1 MAVRSVQQVFIYL
14 PNPSSPTGNLPPN
27 GRLGLGNNVL
37 SVPSTLARNGVVP
50 NSFSLCFGPN
60 HDYGRITF
68 GDTGNS
74 DEKEASFNIEQSK

>member
-1 MAVRSVQQVFIYL
+1 MSFCGSCSQDL
-14 PNPSSPTGNLPPN
+14 TPNPPSPTGNLPPN

-50 NSFSLCFGPN
+50 NSFSLCFGSN